1 MVVKSN
7 QDGIGDIIE
16 GIRDGLLFI
25 PLYLPIALAYAV
37 LAEIAGLSSLKT
49 VLWSA
54 AVFAGMS
61 QLASL
66 NILMLGGGFFEVMIT
81 TLLVNLR
88 HGFISLSLAP
98 YSRGLSRKLLPI
110 IGFTIATPSIGL
122 IPARA
127 EKKGSIKAYWLST
140 QICQYTQF
148 VLFTLLGIWLGRM
161 VPPDWKGV
169 VSFAAPAS
177 YIGLTMPLLV
187 SKPRAGLGVVLTA
200 SVTGLGLCFGMNP
213 GLAVIIAATIGASVG
228 LFIKER
234 DNV

>member
-7 QDGIGDIIE
+7 QGVIGDIIE
-16 GIRDGLLFI
+16 GTRDGLLFI

-37 LAEIAGLSSLKT
+37 LAEIVGLSSLKT

-66 NILMLGGGFFEVMIT
+66 NILMLGGGFFEAMAT

-88 HGFISLSLAP
+88 HGFVSLSLAP
-98 YSRGLSRKLLPI
+98 YSRGISRKLLPVL
-110 IGFTIATPSIGL
+110 GFTVATPSVGL

-127 EKKGSIKAYWLST
+127 KKEGSIKAYWVST
-140 QICQYTQF
+140 QICQYAQF

-161 VPPDWKGV
+161 VPLDWKGV
-169 VSFAAPAS
+169 IAFAAPAS
-177 YIGLTMPLLV
+177 YIGLMIPLLV
-187 SKPRAGLGVVLTA
+187 SKPKTGLVVALTA
-200 SVTGLGLCFGMNP
+200 SVIGLGLCFGMSP
-213 GLAVIIAATIGASVG
+213 GLAVIIAAALGASVG